1 MKSLAIL
8 LALLASVAA
17 FAAEPANAPELTPAA
32 ARYKADIEVLASDAM
47 GGRGLN
53 TAGIEKAAAWI
64 EARMR
69 KIGLEPAFGKSYRQP
84 VKIKTGVTMLEGNRV
99 EGLADGDW
107 TPLGFSSSGDFAGE
121 IAFVGYGIEA
131 EPLKYRELE
140 GIDLKGR
147 VALMLRYEPQER
159 DEKSVFDGRKPSR
172 WSAVRYRV
180 HQAKQRGAVAVVFV
194 TGPLQD
200 EGKDKVPVLR
210 NDGPESPAGLPVIQV
225 KTSAAQKWLA
235 AAGIDL
241 KTFQEDVDKD
251 LTPRSVASTGVKT
264 SGRIALEAS
273 YADTANVAGVIPG
286 KGAMAKE
293 YVVIGA
299 HYDHLGMGGERS
311 MKPNVP
317 GIHNGAD
324 DNASGSVAVLQA
336 AETLRKQLAKSKN
349 HRGVVVALFSGEEV
363 GLAGSAHFVANS
375 PVPTNKIVAML
386 NLDMVGSLRN
396 DSLAALG
403 ADSGENWKEAI
414 ETAGKVTGLKVTAG
428 GDGYGPSDQTSFYA
442 AQIPVVHFFT
452 GTTDTYHTS
461 EDDAD
466 RINFEGGARVSALTA
481 QLASEIAAG
490 RVTPKYTRVAAAP
503 SEQGDSRGYGAYL
516 GTVPDYT
523 AMAET
528 SGGVLLSDVRPG
540 GPADL
545 AGIKGGDRLV
555 ELAGTKIENLY
566 DMTFAL
572 QDNKPGET
580 VDVVVIRNGE
590 RMKLRATLG
599 ERKDRGG
606 AAKPPQGGVEEK
618 KPEMPMPPP
627 PPEPKG

>member
-1 MKSLAIL
+1 MRKLILL
-8 LALLASVAA
+8 LALLLSVAA
-17 FAAEPANAPELTPAA
+17 FAAEPATTPALSPEA

-47 GGRGLN
+47 EGRGLN

-64 EARMR
+64 EARMQ
-69 KIGLEPAFGKSYRQP
+69 KIGLAPAFGKSYRQP
-84 VKIKTGVTMLEGNRV
+84 VKIKTGVTLLDGNRV
-99 EGLADGDW
+99 EGLAEGDW
-107 TPLGFSSSGDFAGE
+107 TPLGFSSPGDFAGE
-121 IAFVGYGIEA
+121 IAFVGYGIES
-131 EPLKYRELE
+131 EPLKFRELE
-140 GIDLKGR
+140 GVDLKGK

-200 EGKDKVPVLR
+200 EGKDKLPVLR

-225 KTSAAQKWLA
+225 KTSVAQKWLT

-241 KTFQEDVDKD
+241 KKFQEDVDKD
-251 LTPRSVASTGVKT
+251 LTPRSVASTGVKA
-264 SGRIALEAS
+264 SGKIALEAS
-273 YADTANVAGVIPG
+273 YADTANVAGIIPG
-286 KGAMAKE
+286 KGALAKE
-293 YVVIGA
+293 YVVLGA

-317 GIHNGAD
+317 GVHNGAD
-324 DNASGSVAVLQA
+324 DNASGSVAVLHA
-336 AETLRKQLAKSKN
+336 AETLVKQLARSKN
-349 HRGVVVALFSGEEV
+349 HRSIVVALFSGEEV

-375 PVPTNKIVAML
+375 PVPANKIVAML
-386 NLDMVGSLRN
+386 NLDMVGTLREN
-396 DSLAALG
+396 ALAALG
-403 ADSGENWKEAI
+403 ADSGDQWKEAI
-414 ETAGKVTGLKVTAG
+414 EASGKAVGLKVTAG

-461 EDDAD
+461 DDDAE

-481 QLASEIAAG
+481 HLANEIAAG
-490 RVTPKYTRVAAAP
+490 RVTPKYTRVAATP

-528 SGGVLLSDVRPG
+528 SGGVLISDVRAG

-580 VDVVVIRNGE
+580 VDVVILRGGE
-590 RMKLRATLG
+590 RVKLRATLG

-606 AAKPPQGGVEEK
+606 APKSPHGGTEPK
-618 KPEMPMPPP
+618 KPEMPMPPA
-627 PPEPKG
+627 EPKG